1 MFIANGWR
9 KRIKLRRSGMSG
21 LLFGFH
27 ATPTELWEIIF
38 GNRGYNMAL
47 LRSLVLPV
55 RVSVQLLISFRG
67 IARSRGPRGNTWQVI
82 RSNSDPKSG
91 QYGLIIGPVL
101 LRFFT
106 HGWQQAIRE
115 HYL

>member
-1 MFIANGWR
+1 
-9 KRIKLRRSGMSG
+9 MSR
-21 LLFGFH
+21 LFGFGFLFGLSCRSYG
-27 ATPTELWEIIF
+27 ARELSSELEAI
-38 GNRGYNMAL
+38 NMAL